1 MAVSETAEKS
11 EALESSDVEATSV
24 VESPVCGC
32 DPQDAQGAQP
42 DDGQPEGGQDEAQ
55 LAAEQIERQLE
66 DLEEMVAKNP
76 ASRSL
81 FAAALASARE
91 PLSHDELADQLDD
104 VYRPSTCTQTP
115 RSAIGALV
123 RHGGLRET
131 ILVDGEPYE
140 GTRED
145 FRNDDAIPE
154 DARVEYLLSTTS
166 AGERLLATISSSSRI
181 QRLFDSR
188 PEHARVF
195 TDVLAFCDTSDGR
208 TRDEIAEYLKG
219 DGDALHVSP
228 QTGFPTVYPAFYTGA
243 LEDVGALAWRGRWRL
258 TKEGEDFLHALS

>member
-1 MAVSETAEKS
+1 MT
-11 EALESSDVEATSV
+11 SSPTSLTTCTV
-24 VESPVCGC
+24 
-32 DPQDAQGAQP
+32 
-42 DDGQPEGGQDEAQ
+42 
-55 LAAEQIERQLE
+55 
-66 DLEEMVAKNP
+66 
-76 ASRSL
+76 
-81 FAAALASARE
+81 
-91 PLSHDELADQLDD
+91 
-104 VYRPSTCTQTP
+104 PSTCTQTP

-154 DARVEYLLSTTS
+154 DARVEYLLSTTP

-208 TRDEIAEYLKG
+208 DARRDRRVPQGRRRCPAREPP
-219 DGDALHVSP
+219 DGIPDRV
-228 QTGFPTVYPAFYTGA
+228 PAFYTGA
-243 LEDVGALAWRGRWRL
+243 LEDVVHLRGGGGGA
-258 TKEGEDFLHALS
+258 